1 MATNNALNNA
11 SSPFTVSSGNL
22 VVTTG
27 NVSTSAGSIT
37 SATTLT
43 ASSGDVTIT
52 SGNLLLPMTTSTVGQ
67 ISFAGRRYFH
77 IYGTNGDTGN
87 LFVGSNAGNF
97 TASGAG
103 LAFNY
108 GFGGLVFA
116 ALTTGQYNVGMGY
129 GSLGVM
135 TTGSQNTCVGGVSV
149 LDALTTGSYNTGI
162 GAGTLHSLITGAG
175 NIAIGLYG
183 VSLGSGRIYTGSE
196 SWNICIG
203 AGGTIGESNV
213 LRIGTQEAAG
223 VGVNKAYIAGIYNT
237 AVGATAGVVLSD
249 SAHQLGGLAGAAGT
263 VLIGGTKPAFSAT
276 PSCTDLTLS
285 GNLLLPTTSSTVGQ
299 IKMNSVRYMHSY
311 GTDNLFFGANSGNF
325 ILTATQSLCLGAS
338 TGAALTTGSYNTLIS
353 SGSGQSI
360 TSGQYNTIIGIGAA
374 GSLLTGNFNLI
385 LEAGFTASALTSSES
400 SNIYIQNTG
409 VTGDNNIIRIGTA
422 GSGNGQQNKCFIAGI
437 RGITTDAA
445 DAIAVLVSS
454 TGQLGTV
461 SSSRKV
467 KDNID
472 DINNDSDVIYS
483 LRPVTFTWK
492 SNANAGKQYGLIA
505 EEVAETFPYLAVLN
519 KDGEPESVHYDRL
532 PAILL
537 NEIQKLQKRIIGLE
551 ARLVTLEKQ

>member
-27 NVSTSAGSIT
+27 NMSTSAGSIT
-37 SATTLT
+37 AATTLT
-43 ASSGDVTIT
+43 ASSGDVTVT
-52 SGNLLLPMTTSTVGQ
+52 SGNLLLPMTTSTIGQ
-67 ISFAGRRYFH
+67 IKIAGRRYFH

-129 GSLGVM
+129 GSLGAM
-135 TTGSQNTCVGGVSV
+135 TTGSQNTCVGGVSI

-183 VSLGSGRIYTGSE
+183 VSLGSGRIYTSSE

-263 VLIGGTKPAFSAT
+263 VLVGGTKPSFSTTVSAT
-276 PSCTDLTLS
+276 AFNTNVAAAQLNMS
-285 GNLLLPTTSSTVGQ
+285 GTTMS
-299 IKMNSVRYMHSY
+299 
-311 GTDNLFFGANSGNF
+311 A
-325 ILTATQSLCLGAS
+325 
-338 TGAALTTGSYNTLIS
+338 TGSDTDI
-353 SGSGQSI
+353 SI
-360 TSGQYNTIIGIGAA
+360 TITPKGAGTIVSLPVYSKQVTSNVRTLLVDDA
-374 GSLLTGNFNLI
+374 GLFGN
-385 LEAGFTASALTSSES
+385 AT
-400 SNIYIQNTG
+400 
-409 VTGDNNIIRIGTA
+409 
-422 GSGNGQQNKCFIAGI
+422 
-437 RGITTDAA
+437 
-445 DAIAVLVSS
+445 
-454 TGQLGTV
+454 
-461 SSSRKV
+461 SSRKF
-467 KDNID
+467 KDNIQ
-472 DINNDSDVIYS
+472 NMSDNSSPLMS
-483 LRPVTFTWK
+483 LRPVTFTYK
-492 SNANAGKQYGLIA
+492 GDTSNSKRFGLIA
-505 EEVAETFPYLAVLN
+505 EEVAEVMPSLVSFDSA
-519 KDGEPESVHYDRL
+519 GEPYTVSYHDM

-537 NEIQKLQKRIIGLE
+537 NELQKMNKRVIDLE